1 MKNQLEHFLSKG
13 QTEIEDSIFI
23 CDNPYDCETC
33 SSFLYSLNE
42 AQITSFVEGDDFT
55 FDCSAI
61 RIVIPA
67 SKTNTRFYTVDGI
80 QDLISEVSSVNPDDE
95 AEFIDWVKTSSIL
108 IITPYFIDSETGD
121 VGLCLDILLKP
132 YLDIFQVYFLEVR
145 LDELKEKYPD
155 IQLEFRDEIYK
166 HVKKDEFL
174 DKQISNHE
182 IPSFLKF
189 MDKFLSPTE
198 LEDLK
203 FILCWGVFDVERKD
217 NGDWYVSM
225 LDLNQ
230 KSKQVKNVPF

>member
-1 MKNQLEHFLSKG
+1 MENHIEHFLPKG

-33 SSFLYSLNE
+33 STFLYSLNE
-42 AQITSFVEGDDFT
+42 IQITSFVEGDDFT
-55 FDCSAI
+55 FDCSAV
-61 RIVIPA
+61 RVVVPA
-67 SKTNTRFYTVDGI
+67 SQENARFYTVDGI
-80 QDLISEVSSVNPDDE
+80 QDLISEISRVKPDE
-95 AEFIDWVKTSSIL
+95 ETEFIDWLKISSIL
-108 IITPYFIDSETGD
+108 IITPYFIDSESGD

-145 LDELKEKYPD
+145 LEELQEKHPD
-155 IQLEFRDEIYK
+155 IKFEFRDEIYK

-203 FILCWGVFDVERKD
+203 LILCWGVFDVERKD

-230 KSKQVKNVPF
+230 KSKEVKNVPF